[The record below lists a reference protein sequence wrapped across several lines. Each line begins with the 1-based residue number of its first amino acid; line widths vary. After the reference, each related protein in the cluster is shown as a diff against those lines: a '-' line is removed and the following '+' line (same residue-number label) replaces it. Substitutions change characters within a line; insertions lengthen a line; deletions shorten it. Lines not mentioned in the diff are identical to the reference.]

1 MDSCAD
7 LVGLIVAEANYRLS
21 LGIEWL
27 DSTIRIID
35 SIGLTSH
42 LAAYIAVV
50 FMVFI
55 VIYVWRMTRSRAP
68 IHQ

>member
-35 SIGLTSH
+35 SVGLTSH
-42 LAAYIAVV
+42 LAAYSAVV

>member
-1 MDSCAD
+1 MM
-7 LVGLIVAEANYRLS
+7 GLILAEAHYRLS

-35 SIGLTSH
+35 SVGLTSH
-42 LAAYIAVV
+42 LVAYSAML

-55 VIYVWRMTRSRAP
+55 VLTVWRMTRSRAP
-68 IHQ
+68 TYH

>member
-1 MDSCAD
+1 LDSCTD

-35 SIGLTSH
+35 SVGLASH
-42 LAAYIAVV
+42 LAGYSAVV

-55 VIYVWRMTRSRAP
+55 MFTVWRMTRSRAP
-68 IHQ
+68 TYH